1 MPWLSAESATNTD
14 EVTKY
19 LPVNKPRAKNANAS
33 TASDSES
40 ENENSPAIV
49 EAIFPP

>member
-14 EVTKY
+14 DVTKC
-19 LPVNKPRAKNANAS
+19 LPVYKPRAKNANAS
-33 TASDSES
+33 TANESEM

-49 EAIFPP
+49 EAMFPP